1 MHNLVL
7 IDKRVT
13 DYAAIVNAVDVSNDA
28 HYIVFD
34 VFELGGTGTGSD
46 GPFAAIQAKISE
58 LNIPAFT
65 SVGLVQHNNNAP
77 FYQMFGPACD
87 PPATIMGVETAD
99 PTLQTWSGVA
109 GFITALKTNYGIQ
122 NFDMMACALYS
133 DPNWKYIIDTLTV
146 QTGVT
151 IRASTDDTGAAALGG
166 NWFLESHTGVNL
178 KDVYFTE
185 AIENYRGVLYLG
197 SSYWYIYGSYRR
209 PIKSFAVGGLEVWG
223 NSGSGGT
230 NNTSVSLTNI
240 VGVSAHST
248 AYAAIKTDGSVVA
261 WGAADQGAS
270 YTTTA
275 TNIGIPV
282 GSLTG
287 VVDIVGNDIAFAAIK
302 NNGSVVLWGR
312 VGAYGASNNTGV
324 DLTSV
329 VDIYAT
335 SASYAFAAIRSNGA
349 CVCWGDTN
357 LTNQNS
363 PRNNNASS
371 TLTSGVALVYS
382 NGYSF
387 TALKTNG
394 SVLTWG
400 QYSTNNWGGDSSS
413 VSGSLSSGVV
423 AVYSQSMSHTALKND
438 GTLVTWGVW
447 NGAANPASTTGSSGV
462 LHVFPSSYGLAALKT
477 NGSVQVW
484 GNSTYVSS
492 APALTNVVTIC
503 SNQYSFAALKSD
515 GTVVAWGNS
524 GYGGSTTT
532 PVNVASDLSG
542 VIALYSNQYSYAAL
556 KSDGTVVCW
565 GDSTRGGSTSSPLNA
580 ASQLTGVVRIS
591 VTSVSYSALKTNG
604 SVIQWGS
611 GGYGNTSINSANI
624 TSGIVDIFNNEHS
637 QAALKPTSTPS
648 YDLSMSYYSDT
659 DRLSIL
665 CSRDYRRTA
674 NLVTVNSNRFTLSAA
689 RSLQKFNY
697 TMPTAKPLTM
707 IVPDYQTAPY
717 SLTSTIT
724 LPTSIVGS
732 NSMLIT
738 SEIGERVDI
747 SGVGTYVNYGTYV
760 YKVETNGTY
769 TKTTSLTINSISYNL
784 YGGDGVYSSGIALYN
799 PTSTTTTLSNF
810 SVSAKTYGTDTSFNL
825 TDPSSNSPAGFTF
838 SSSNTQVATIS
849 GRTVTIVGPGTS
861 VITASQGGSGNFMN
875 ADISASLV
883 VAFGNLSS
891 LSSKALT
898 DGPFVIPAPLSN
910 VLTTYGTTWAQL
922 GLEILG
928 TQARENSG
936 WSVSLSADGTTLAI
950 GSGYYDKSG
959 GTTNGDTDEGRVR
972 VYKYNGTSWVQL
984 GSDILGTQNSE
995 ISGYSV
1001 SLSADGTTVAIG
1013 SLYYDASGGTAN
1025 SNTQEGRVRVYKYNK
1040 NGTLSWDPLGS
1051 DILGTQ
1057 NYEYSGH
1064 HVHLSADGTTVAFGS
1079 YNYDVTG
1086 TNADEGRTRIYKYNK
1101 NGTLSWDPLGSD
1113 ILGTQTGEWSGWSV
1127 SLSADGTTV
1136 AIGSYRYDVTG
1147 IENAGRTRIYKYNNG
1162 TSWVQLGLDILG
1174 TQVDENSG
1182 YIVSLSADGTTVAIG
1197 CMGYDKNGG
1206 VYSVG
1211 LYTNEGRTRVYKIDS
1226 SGNYTY
1232 TIGNS
1237 AIADICGNIVL
1248 PKTIGSTTIN
1258 VTQSASGVNASKSVA
1273 VPLTL
1278 VSFSPTFQTYTIAS
1292 KTIVDA
1298 SFNLTDP
1305 SSNSPGAFTFTSSNA
1320 SVATISGRTV
1330 TITGTG
1336 ITAIT
1341 ATQAASGDYA
1351 TGSVTASFTVNLLT
1365 TVLGALTVPAKVY
1378 GDASFNLT
1386 DPTSNSPATITYTSG
1401 NTQVATISGRT
1412 ITILGPGTS
1421 VITASQAAAGNYG
1434 AASTTASLVVAFGNL
1449 SSITRNI
1456 SDGPFVIP
1464 APLSNILTTYGT
1476 TWNKLGADIDG
1487 EAIEDRSGYSVSLSA
1502 DGTVVAIGAHLNDGT
1517 SGTVDTGNSRGH
1529 VRVYKYTPGKAA
1541 VTVQTD
1547 SSFGPIGWTR
1557 LGQDIDGE
1565 FAGDNSG
1572 YTVSLSADGTV
1583 VAIGGRLNDGSGNL
1597 LSDSGHVRVYKYTPS
1612 KTIAVT
1618 NQNDASF
1625 GPIGWTRLGEDIDGE
1640 TAGDASGYSVSLSA
1654 DGTTVAIGA
1663 TQNDGS
1669 GNGIN
1674 FNCGHVR
1681 VYKYNPNKT
1690 IDVSNQSLSTFGPAG
1705 WDRLGGD
1712 IDGDANQGYSGY
1724 SVSLSADGTRVAIG
1738 AYYKS
1743 GSSGA
1748 QSGQVRVY
1756 NYNANKIQP
1765 QLSNQSLTT
1774 FGPVGWDRLG
1784 GDIDGEAAGDYSGIS
1799 VSISEDGT
1807 TVAIGAYANDGGNS
1821 ASDDRGHVRV
1831 YRYNPNKTID
1841 VSNQSLTT
1849 FGPVGWDRLG
1859 GDIDGEATGDNS
1871 GQSVSLSADG
1881 NIVAIGAILND
1892 AGGVGTDDRGH
1903 VRIYRYTPSKTVT
1916 VTTQSDASFGPIG
1929 WTRIGAD
1936 IDGEAGADQSGWSV
1950 STSADGTTVAIGAVF
1965 NDGTGSNAGHVRVY
1979 RIDTSGNYTYTI
1991 GNSAIAD
1998 ICGNIVLPK
2007 TIGGSTTIN
2016 VTQAAS
2022 GVNASKTASIP
2033 LLLLPIT
2040 PTFQTYTI
2048 TSKNFGDASFNLTD
2062 PSSNSAGAFTFT
2074 SSNASV
2080 ATISGRTVT
2089 IVGAG
2094 TTTIT
2099 ATQAASGDY
2108 AAASTT
2114 ASFTVNPIPTVL
2126 GALTVPAKVYGD
2138 ASFNLTDPSSNS
2150 PATITYTSGNT
2161 QVATISG
2168 RTVTIVGP
2176 GTSVIT
2182 ASQAAA
2188 GNYTAASTTASL
2200 VVAFGN
2206 LSSISSKV
2214 ITDGPFVIP
2223 TPTSNVL
2230 TTYGTTWNQLGAD
2243 IDGEAA
2249 GDYSGRSVS
2258 VSADG
2263 TVVAIGALRNS
2274 QTGANRGHV
2283 RVYKYTPGKA
2293 GVTVQTDASFGPV
2306 GWTRLGA
2313 DIDGEA
2319 AYDQSG
2325 YSVSLSADGTT
2336 VAIGASGNTGPGYVS
2351 IYKYTP
2357 SKTVAVTNQNDLS
2370 FGPVGWTR
2378 LGADIDGEAAYDE
2391 SGTSV
2396 SLSADGTVVA
2406 IGAWNN
2412 DTVNTSDQRGHV
2424 RVYKY
2429 NPNKTVAQLTDQSL
2443 STFGPA
2449 GWNRLGADIDG
2460 EAAGDWSGWSV
2471 SVSADGTVVAI
2482 GAEKNSGSP
2491 SSSGHVRVYKYN
2503 PNKTVAQLTDQSLS
2517 TFGPVGWD
2525 RLGEDIDGEGIYDQ
2539 SGYSVSMSADGTVV
2553 AIGTPYN
2560 DANTGTT
2567 TDNRGHVRVYKY
2579 TPGKA
2584 AVTVQTDASFGP
2596 VGWTRLGA
2604 DIDGEAASDQ
2614 SGYYVSLSADGTI
2627 VAIGANQNDG
2637 PGSSTDNR
2645 GHVRVY
2651 RYTPTKTVAVTVQT
2665 DASFGPVGWTRI
2677 GADIDGEAAGNQSGV
2692 SVSLSNDGTTV
2703 AIGANLNGGTGVEA
2717 GHVRIYK
2724 IDTSGNYTYTI
2735 GNSAIADI
2743 CGNIVLPKTIG
2754 STTINVT
2761 QSASGANTS
2770 KSATVPL
2777 VLNLTTTTIT
2787 RTTDASG
2794 TISKTFAPGLSFSV
2808 AATSSRGSAV
2818 TYSSSDTTVA
2828 TVDSSSGLVTVLK
2841 AGSATL
2847 TAAQT
2852 QTSQYTAGSAS
2863 WALTVALG
2871 TNPWSNT
2878 FAITSPVAFGDTI
2891 TYTAPALS
2899 YSPAG
2904 AITYSTTT
2912 DVSNVATINSSS
2924 GAITLVGNGTVT
2936 FRATTAETSQ
2946 YASSTIDSSAITV
2959 NRATTTITRTTDAS
2973 GTILKTYV
2981 PDLSFSVAA
2990 TSSRGIGSTV
3000 TYSSSDTTVAT
3011 VDSTSGL
3018 VTVLK
3023 AGSATLTAAQT
3034 ETTQYTAGSA
3044 SWALTVALGT
3054 NPWSNTFAITSPVA
3068 FGDTIT
3074 YTAPA
3079 LSYSPAGAIT
3089 YSTTTDVSNVA
3100 TINSSSGVITLVG
3113 NGTVT
3118 FRATTAE
3125 TSQYASSYIDTSV
3138 IRVNRATT
3146 TITRASDAY
3155 VDGTISKTY
3164 VPDLSFSVAATSSRT
3179 DGSAISYTSSDTT
3192 VATVD
3197 SSSGLVT
3204 VLKAGTTTIT
3214 ASQSTTFQYSAGS
3227 NTWDLTVALGTNP
3240 WSNTFS
3246 VSSSAVFGDTI
3257 TYTAPSVTYGQGGA
3271 ITYSTTTDVSN
3282 VATINAS
3289 TGAITIVGYG
3299 TVTFRATTAETTQY
3313 ASSSIDSSAVTINR
3327 ATTTITRASDAYV
3340 GGTISKTYV
3349 PDLSFSVAAT
3359 SSRGI
3364 GSAVTYSSSDT
3375 TVATVDS
3382 SSGLVT
3388 VLKAGPTTITAAQTE
3403 TTQYTAGS
3411 ASWALTVLPGTNA
3424 WSNTFAITS
3433 PVTFGD
3439 TVTYTAPALSYSPAG
3454 AITYST
3460 TTDVSNV
3467 AIINSSSG
3475 AITLVGYGTVTF
3487 RATTAATSQYA
3498 SSYIDSSAITVNRAT
3513 TTITRR
3519 NDDYVAGVISKM
3531 YVTDLSFNVSATSS
3545 RPGETA
3551 VTYSSSDTTV
3561 ATVNSTSGR
3570 VTVLKAGTATITASQ
3585 TATAQY
3591 TAGSISW
3598 AFTNGL
3604 GINPWANTFSITSP
3618 VTFGD
3623 TVTYTPPVA
3632 TYSPAGAITYGTTT
3646 DASNVAIIDSSSGVI
3661 TLVGYG
3667 TVTFTA
3673 TQAETEQYDDST
3685 IHSSVVTVNRATTTI
3700 TRASDAYVSGTIS
3713 KTYSPDLS
3721 FNIAATSSRPGGG
3734 TSVLYSSSDTS
3745 VATVD
3750 ASGRVTIL
3758 SGTATGSPVTL
3769 TAYQAENA
3777 QYAYGSITWSLT
3789 VSLAS
3794 NTITRGTN
3802 FTDATITRTYD
3813 PTSTTFNVSAS
3824 SNNSISDIVF
3834 TSSDTNVASIT
3845 RVNATTSQITINTA
3859 GSITITASQS
3869 ASSKYAAATDISCA
3883 LVINRRIATLFR
3895 SAPYSNSAVSKY
3907 YDPASFYL
3915 TASSVSDGAVTYE
3928 SSNTDVAHIDTTS
3941 GEVILYSLGS
3951 ATITASQAN
3960 SSRYTTPINIS
3971 WALDISRGNT
3981 TITGIPTDISKNV
3994 TNVPFYLAASS
4005 ASSGTITYSLTDPS
4019 SNVATV
4025 NASSGLVTLLAP
4037 GTFTVAVSQAGTSLY
4052 NAPTSVS
4059 STITVSGA
4067 GNILENITVNPAI
4080 QNFVNVDLS
4089 GASLAGSTISNVS
4102 FNGASLAG
4110 ASLVGTTAIG
4120 ASFVNA
4126 ILTNTNFSGANIS
4139 GADFTNANISGANI
4153 SDLDL
4158 STVQKL
4164 QLLKNINNRE
4174 ITEIQIP
4181 ENVAGNTI
4189 LSVIPQNS
4197 EVRQVPNIET
4207 STFKVIV
4214 PYTTLSS
4221 SASLLNTVIDP
4232 ASTVNGFYLPLN
4244 TGEYFKINGIK
4255 YYTVGTTIKNFAT
4268 NATVEVITNNGIQYR
4283 LFVGSVT
4290 GVALQA
4296 NTLSASTF
4304 TVPSVRLIG
4313 DTEPIYT
4320 TTFPTSNSD
4329 AAIVYSS
4336 NNPSVATINA
4346 TTGQITMVSAGSV
4359 TFTASQAATLT
4370 YASGSKTSNQLTI
4383 YSTQVK
4389 ISFNVSAL
4397 DSTLQMDVSG
4407 AVPEIAYQLPT
4418 SDATSV
4424 FYVKLSDM
4432 KEVFKFQT
4440 DSFDVNDVSLSDIR
4454 YYVYKNKWPSTIKLN
4469 PAHSMVDVSESNGM
4483 MGSSGMFAQNKA
4495 LLKHDYVRYLAYKL
4509 FRTIHGVDLFKNES
4523 DLLENIS
4530 YWGETIRNA
4539 IENKLDLISTTS
4551 SDETIPI
4558 DGSGNRFLTNA
4569 TTTNTN
4575 ITRELMMQI
4584 VGNSRAR
4591 LFNIS
4596 GTTGIQSVP
4605 LMENDSFN
4613 IVITVF
4619 AAENQNILTG
4629 SDSISSRTYN
4639 MKVVLKNDITGLNV
4653 PVIDSEMF
4661 PNAYSYSGNVAVIT
4675 ADSSANYA
4683 DYSPPTD
4690 VPVARYGFNGWYYK
4704 NTSAW
4709 VTVDPTVRNKIKWS
4723 VLPNT
4728 VSSKVSNL
4736 QYIRFNAKVYNK
4748 TSLPYITIYTASSKR
4763 AYLVSNSADI
4773 TNNGKY
4779 TFYVNFGAYD
4789 RLPAV
4794 IDHTNKELTVS
4805 SSGALT
4811 QGSFDNN
4818 ETITRIAVET
4828 DSAASYNTIEF
4839 TMSCIVVG
4847 ETSCEKEHWFQ

>member
-1 MHNLVL
+1 MSNLVL

-34 VFELGGTGTGSD
+34 VFELGGTGTGTGTGSD

-122 NFDMMACALYS
+122 NFDLMACALYS
-133 DPNWKYIIDTLTV
+133 DANWKYVIDALTV

-166 NWFLESHTGVNL
+166 DWFLESHTGVNL

-185 AIENYRGVLYLG
+185 AIEEYRGVLFWWG
-197 SSYWYIYGSYRR
+197 SDNFYTSSKRR
-209 PIKSFAVGGLEVWG
+209 PIKSYAVGGL
-223 NSGSGGT
+223 
-230 NNTSVSLTNI
+230 
-240 VGVSAHST
+240 
-248 AYAAIKTDGSVVA
+248 
-261 WGAADQGAS
+261 Q
-270 YTTTA
+270 
-275 TNIGIPV
+275 
-282 GSLTG
+282 
-287 VVDIVGNDIAFAAIK
+287 
-302 NNGSVVLWGR
+302 LWGDLE
-312 VGAYGASNNTGV
+312 YGGQNNTGV
-324 DLTSV
+324 DLTSGIV
-329 VDIYAT
+329 GICSD
-335 SASYAFAAIRSNGA
+335 
-349 CVCWGDTN
+349 
-357 LTNQNS
+357 
-363 PRNNNASS
+363 
-371 TLTSGVALVYS
+371 
-382 NGYSF
+382 
-387 TALKTNG
+387 
-394 SVLTWG
+394 
-400 QYSTNNWGGDSSS
+400 QYRI
-413 VSGSLSSGVV
+413 
-423 AVYSQSMSHTALKND
+423 
-438 GTLVTWGVW
+438 
-447 NGAANPASTTGSSGV
+447 
-462 LHVFPSSYGLAALKT
+462 AALKT
-477 NGSVQVW
+477 NGSVVAW
-484 GNSTYVSS
+484 GRPGSDADYTASATVVAVPTASLTDGVIDIVKNGIASAAIKSDGSVVIWGRVGAGAENNTGVNLSGVVNVYSGYDSFAALKHNGSVVCWGHTSYGGSTTTPLNVASSLTSGIVSVYSNSGSFAAINISGGVITWGYSTYANTSDVSNNLTSGVVAIYANSDAYAALKNNGSLVIWGDIRYGGANPGSSVSS
-492 APALTNVVTIC
+492 DVIHVYPNSNPGFSALKTNGSVVGWGAGVSVPSLTNVVTIC
-503 SNQYSFAALKSD
+503 SNFYGACAALKSDGSVVAWGDGTWGGSTTSPVNVASDLSSGVIALYSSQYSFAALKSN
-515 GTVVAWGNS
+515 GSVVTWGNTQ
-524 GYGGSTTT
+524 YGGDSSTVSSSLT
-532 PVNVASDLSG
+532 SG
-542 VIALYSNQYSYAAL
+542 VVSIKAGGNAFAAL
-556 KSDGTVVCW
+556 KS
-565 GDSTRGGSTSSPLNA
+565 
-580 ASQLTGVVRIS
+580 
-591 VTSVSYSALKTNG
+591 NG
-604 SVIQWGS
+604 SVIMWGM
-611 GGYGNTSINSANI
+611 GGWGGNNNTSASIS
-624 TSGIVDIFNNEHS
+624 SGIVDIFNTGYS
-637 QAALKPTSTPS
+637 FAALKPTSTPS

-674 NLVTVNSNRFTLSAA
+674 NLVTLNSNVHTLSAT
-689 RSLQKFNY
+689 RSLQIFNY

-738 SEIGERVDI
+738 SEIGERVNI

-769 TKTTSLTINSISYNL
+769 TKTTSLTVNGTSYDL

-799 PTSTTTTLSNF
+799 PTLTTPTLSNF

-849 GRTVTIVGPGTS
+849 GRTVTVVGPGVS
-861 VITASQGGSGNFMN
+861 VITASQGGSGNFIN

-883 VAFGNLSS
+883 VGFGNVSS
-891 LSSKALT
+891 ITRNIS
-898 DGPFVIPAPLSN
+898 DGAFVIPAPLSN
-910 VLTTYGTTWAQL
+910 VLTTYGTTWNKL
-922 GLEILG
+922 GADIIGKVAGDESG
-928 TQARENSG
+928 TSI
-936 WSVSLSADGTTLAI
+936 SVSADGTIVAI
-950 GSGYYDKSG
+950 GARSNTSNR
-959 GTTNGDTDEGRVR
+959 GTVC
-972 VYKYNGTSWVQL
+972 VYKYNDISWNQL
-984 GSDILGTQNSE
+984 GSDINGEASSDY
-995 ISGYSV
+995 SGQSV
-1001 SLSADGTTVAIG
+1001 SISANGRVVAIG
-1013 SLYYDASGGTAN
+1013 ANMNDGSGN
-1025 SNTQEGRVRVYKYNK
+1025 
-1040 NGTLSWDPLGS
+1040 LLPD
-1051 DILGTQ
+1051 
-1057 NYEYSGH
+1057 SGH
-1064 HVHLSADGTTVAFGS
+1064 V
-1079 YNYDVTG
+1079 
-1086 TNADEGRTRIYKYNK
+1086 RIYEF
-1101 NGTLSWDPLGSD
+1101 NGS
-1113 ILGTQTGEWSGWSV
+1113 
-1127 SLSADGTTV
+1127 
-1136 AIGSYRYDVTG
+1136 
-1147 IENAGRTRIYKYNNG
+1147 
-1162 TSWVQLGLDILG
+1162 SWVQ
-1174 TQVDENSG
+1174 
-1182 YIVSLSADGTTVAIG
+1182 
-1197 CMGYDKNGG
+1197 
-1206 VYSVG
+1206 
-1211 LYTNEGRTRVYKIDS
+1211 R
-1226 SGNYTY
+1226 
-1232 TIGNS
+1232 
-1237 AIADICGNIVL
+1237 
-1248 PKTIGSTTIN
+1248 
-1258 VTQSASGVNASKSVA
+1258 
-1273 VPLTL
+1273 
-1278 VSFSPTFQTYTIAS
+1278 
-1292 KTIVDA
+1292 
-1298 SFNLTDP
+1298 
-1305 SSNSPGAFTFTSSNA
+1305 
-1320 SVATISGRTV
+1320 
-1330 TITGTG
+1330 
-1336 ITAIT
+1336 
-1341 ATQAASGDYA
+1341 
-1351 TGSVTASFTVNLLT
+1351 
-1365 TVLGALTVPAKVY
+1365 
-1378 GDASFNLT
+1378 
-1386 DPTSNSPATITYTSG
+1386 
-1401 NTQVATISGRT
+1401 
-1412 ITILGPGTS
+1412 
-1421 VITASQAAAGNYG
+1421 
-1434 AASTTASLVVAFGNL
+1434 
-1449 SSITRNI
+1449 
-1456 SDGPFVIP
+1456 
-1464 APLSNILTTYGT
+1464 
-1476 TWNKLGADIDG
+1476 GADIDG
-1487 EAIEDRSGYSVSLSA
+1487 EANDDQSGISVSLSE
-1502 DGTVVAIGAHLNDGT
+1502 DGSIVAIGA
-1517 SGTVDTGNSRGH
+1517 
-1529 VRVYKYTPGKAA
+1529 
-1541 VTVQTD
+1541 
-1547 SSFGPIGWTR
+1547 IM
-1557 LGQDIDGE
+1557 
-1565 FAGDNSG
+1565 
-1572 YTVSLSADGTV
+1572 
-1583 VAIGGRLNDGSGNL
+1583 NDGSGNA
-1597 LSDSGHVRVYKYTPS
+1597 LSNSGHVRVYKYNSS
-1612 KTIAVT
+1612 KSDPQLT
-1618 NQNDASF
+1618 
-1625 GPIGWTRLGEDIDGE
+1625 
-1640 TAGDASGYSVSLSA
+1640 
-1654 DGTTVAIGA
+1654 
-1663 TQNDGS
+1663 
-1669 GNGIN
+1669 
-1674 FNCGHVR
+1674 
-1681 VYKYNPNKT
+1681 
-1690 IDVSNQSLSTFGPAG
+1690 NQSLSTFGPAG

-1712 IDGDANQGYSGY
+1712 IDGEAVNDQSGF
-1724 SVSLSADGTRVAIG
+1724 SVSLSVDGTIVAIG
-1738 AYYKS
+1738 AIF
-1743 GSSGA
+1743 
-1748 QSGQVRVY
+1748 
-1756 NYNANKIQP
+1756 N
-1765 QLSNQSLTT
+1765 
-1774 FGPVGWDRLG
+1774 
-1784 GDIDGEAAGDYSGIS
+1784 
-1799 VSISEDGT
+1799 DGT
-1807 TVAIGAYANDGGNS
+1807 SGTVDTSNNM
-1821 ASDDRGHVRV
+1821 GHVRV
-1831 YRYNPNKTID
+1831 YRYNASKTD
-1841 VSNQSLTT
+1841 PQLTNQGLTT
-1849 FGPVGWDRLG
+1849 FGPAGWDRLG
-1859 GDIDGEATGDNS
+1859 SDIDGEVAADQSGFSLSLSADGSTVAIGAPLYDASGVSNS
-1871 GQSVSLSADG
+1871 GRVRVFAWNGTSWGQRGENINGVALNENVGDSVSLSADG
-1881 NIVAIGAILND
+1881 SILSVTSFMKVINYNYSSSTNTWSQIGANVTGNSTLNISISKNALSYSPIVYLDATNSSSYNGTAWTNLGSLGGNVNISNNIELSMIYSLITPYLSELKNTGFYEYSLDGDAYYISDGVGDMYDSGNYTMLRVDNLQSPDLNYSQTTPTNITVNGKVAQVVSLGYARPLTMLGFCSQRANIGFNKRGSTGHDSAGTSTPNIVYNGTLVNGYTVYAWIRVLSPSKPTICDLYFTIGDSTTTFFSTTMNTYAPSDTNDGVSYMTMDCQNALFGTILLSKPTGQSISVSECQSVIFNLTNRLISSTGSGLPKRFDAIDNGGSFNFDGSTTSESLTIASTTLSELTYVAVVKTNLKSGWATIIDFPNDNLLFGTQNNNLSIFSPTINTTFTLTAGVWYLISVTINLSGNVVFYVNGVSVFSTTITALTGKTNTVFGIGTGAPGPNKGWNGKISSLAVYNRALTSSEIANLNNSYETYRVSLSSQGNIVAIGAREYD
-1892 AGGVGTDDRGH
+1892 GVT
-1903 VRIYRYTPSKTVT
+1903 
-1916 VTTQSDASFGPIG
+1916 
-1929 WTRIGAD
+1929 
-1936 IDGEAGADQSGWSV
+1936 
-1950 STSADGTTVAIGAVF
+1950 
-1965 NDGTGSNAGHVRVY
+1965 
-1979 RIDTSGNYTYTI
+1979 
-1991 GNSAIAD
+1991 
-1998 ICGNIVLPK
+1998 
-2007 TIGGSTTIN
+2007 
-2016 VTQAAS
+2016 
-2022 GVNASKTASIP
+2022 
-2033 LLLLPIT
+2033 
-2040 PTFQTYTI
+2040 
-2048 TSKNFGDASFNLTD
+2048 
-2062 PSSNSAGAFTFT
+2062 GAFT
-2074 SSNASV
+2074 N
-2080 ATISGRTVT
+2080 
-2089 IVGAG
+2089 
-2094 TTTIT
+2094 
-2099 ATQAASGDY
+2099 
-2108 AAASTT
+2108 
-2114 ASFTVNPIPTVL
+2114 
-2126 GALTVPAKVYGD
+2126 
-2138 ASFNLTDPSSNS
+2138 
-2150 PATITYTSGNT
+2150 
-2161 QVATISG
+2161 
-2168 RTVTIVGP
+2168 
-2176 GTSVIT
+2176 
-2182 ASQAAA
+2182 
-2188 GNYTAASTTASL
+2188 
-2200 VVAFGN
+2200 
-2206 LSSISSKV
+2206 
-2214 ITDGPFVIP
+2214 
-2223 TPTSNVL
+2223 
-2230 TTYGTTWNQLGAD
+2230 
-2243 IDGEAA
+2243 
-2249 GDYSGRSVS
+2249 
-2258 VSADG
+2258 
-2263 TVVAIGALRNS
+2263 IGA
-2274 QTGANRGHV
+2274 T
-2283 RVYKYTPGKA
+2283 RV
-2293 GVTVQTDASFGPV
+2293 
-2306 GWTRLGA
+2306 
-2313 DIDGEA
+2313 
-2319 AYDQSG
+2319 
-2325 YSVSLSADGTT
+2325 
-2336 VAIGASGNTGPGYVS
+2336 
-2351 IYKYTP
+2351 
-2357 SKTVAVTNQNDLS
+2357 
-2370 FGPVGWTR
+2370 
-2378 LGADIDGEAAYDE
+2378 
-2391 SGTSV
+2391 
-2396 SLSADGTVVA
+2396 
-2406 IGAWNN
+2406 
-2412 DTVNTSDQRGHV
+2412 
-2424 RVYKY
+2424 
-2429 NPNKTVAQLTDQSL
+2429 
-2443 STFGPA
+2443 
-2449 GWNRLGADIDG
+2449 
-2460 EAAGDWSGWSV
+2460 
-2471 SVSADGTVVAI
+2471 
-2482 GAEKNSGSP
+2482 
-2491 SSSGHVRVYKYN
+2491 
-2503 PNKTVAQLTDQSLS
+2503 
-2517 TFGPVGWD
+2517 
-2525 RLGEDIDGEGIYDQ
+2525 
-2539 SGYSVSMSADGTVV
+2539 
-2553 AIGTPYN
+2553 
-2560 DANTGTT
+2560 
-2567 TDNRGHVRVYKY
+2567 
-2579 TPGKA
+2579 
-2584 AVTVQTDASFGP
+2584 
-2596 VGWTRLGA
+2596 
-2604 DIDGEAASDQ
+2604 
-2614 SGYYVSLSADGTI
+2614 
-2627 VAIGANQNDG
+2627 
-2637 PGSSTDNR
+2637 
-2645 GHVRVY
+2645 
-2651 RYTPTKTVAVTVQT
+2651 
-2665 DASFGPVGWTRI
+2665 
-2677 GADIDGEAAGNQSGV
+2677 
-2692 SVSLSNDGTTV
+2692 
-2703 AIGANLNGGTGVEA
+2703 
-2717 GHVRIYK
+2717 YK

-2743 CGNIVLPKTIG
+2743 CGNIVLPKTVG

-2761 QSASGANTS
+2761 QAASGVNTS

-2787 RTTDASG
+2787 RTTDVSG
-2794 TISKTFAPGLSFSV
+2794 AISKTYASGLTFSV
-2808 AATSSRGSAV
+2808 AATSSRGTAV
-2818 TYSSSDTTVA
+2818 SYTSSDTTVA
-2828 TVDSSSGLVTVLK
+2828 TVDSSSGLVTVLN
-2841 AGSATL
+2841 AGSVTL

-2852 QTSQYTAGSAS
+2852 QTSQYDAGSAS

-2878 FAITSPVAFGDTI
+2878 FAITSPAVFGDTV
-2891 TYTAPALS
+2891 TYTAPVAT

-2924 GAITLVGNGTVT
+2924 GVITLVGNGTVTFRATQAATDKYASSTIDSSAVTINRAITTITRTTDASGTILKTYVPDLSFSVAATSSRGTAVSYTSSDTTVATVDSSSGLVTVLKAGSVTLTAAQTQTSQYDAGSASWVLTVALGTNPWSNTFAITSPVAFGDTVTYTAPALSLSPAGAITYSTTTDVSNVATIDASSGAITLVGAGTVTFRATTAATSQYAESYIDSSAITVNRASTTITRTTDISGTITKTYAPGLTFSVAATSSRGDGGGSAVSYTSSDTSVATVDSSSGLVTVLKAGPTTITAAQTQTSQYDAGSATWVLTVALGTNPWSNTFAITSPVAFGDTVTYTAPALSLSPAGAITYSTTTDVSNVATINASSGAITLVGAGTVT

-2959 NRATTTITRTTDAS
+2959 NRSTTTITRTTDAS

-2990 TSSRGIGSTV
+2990 TSSRGIGSAV

-3023 AGSATLTAAQT
+3023 AGSVTLTAAQT

-3068 FGDTIT
+3068 FGDTVT

-3100 TINSSSGVITLVG
+3100 TINSSSGVITLIG

-3155 VDGTISKTY
+3155 VDGAISKTY
-3164 VPDLSFSVAATSSRT
+3164 VPDLSFSLTATSSRT

-3257 TYTAPSVTYGQGGA
+3257 TYTAPAVTYGQGGA

-3364 GSAVTYSSSDT
+3364 GSAVTYTSSDT
-3375 TVATVDS
+3375 TVATVNS

-3433 PVTFGD
+3433 PVAFGD

-3467 AIINSSSG
+3467 AIINSTTG

-3487 RATTAATSQYA
+3487 RATTAATIQYA

-3646 DASNVAIIDSSSGVI
+3646 DVSNVATIDASTGVI

-3685 IHSSVVTVNRATTTI
+3685 IHSSVVTVNRAATTI

-3713 KTYSPDLS
+3713 KTYAPDLS
-3721 FNIAATSSRPGGG
+3721 FSIAATSSRPGGG
-3734 TSVLYSSSDTS
+3734 GGGTAVLYSSSDTA

-3802 FTDATITRTYD
+3802 FADATITRTYD

-3824 SNNSISDIVF
+3824 SDNSATDIVF

-3859 GSITITASQS
+3859 GSIAITASQS
-3869 ASSKYAAATDISCA
+3869 ASNKYAAALDVSCA
-3883 LVINRRIATLFR
+3883 LVINRRIATFFR
-3895 SAPYSNSAVSKY
+3895 SAPYTSSTISKY
-3907 YDPASFYL
+3907 YDSAAFYL
-3915 TASSVSDGAVTYE
+3915 AASSVSDGAVTYE
-3928 SSNTDVAHIDTTS
+3928 SSNTNVATIDSTS

-3951 ATITASQAN
+3951 TTITASQAN

-3971 WALDISRGNT
+3971 WALDISSGNT
-3981 TITGIPTDISKNV
+3981 TITGIPTDISKNI

-4005 ASSGTITYSLTDPS
+4005 ASSGAITYSLTDPS

-4025 NASSGLVTLLAP
+4025 NASSGFVTLLAP
-4037 GTFTVAVSQAGTSLY
+4037 GTFTVVVSQAGTTLY

-4067 GNILENITVNPAI
+4067 GNILENVVVNPAI

-4089 GASLAGSTISNVS
+4089 GASLAGSTLSGVS

-4110 ASLVGTTAIG
+4110 ASLVGATAVG
-4120 ASFVNA
+4120 TSFVNA
-4126 ILTNTNFSGANIS
+4126 NLTNVNFSGANIS
-4139 GADFTNANISGANI
+4139 GADFTNANISGTNI
-4153 SDLDL
+4153 SDLEL

-4164 QLLKNINNRE
+4164 QLLKNTNNRE
-4174 ITEIQIP
+4174 ISDIQIP
-4181 ENVAGNTI
+4181 EIIAGDTI

-4197 EVRQVPNIET
+4197 EARQVPNIAT
-4207 STFKVIV
+4207 ATFKVIV
-4214 PYTTLSS
+4214 PYTSTSS
-4221 SASLLNTVIDP
+4221 TASLLNTVIDT
-4232 ASTVNGFYLPLN
+4232 ASTADGFYLPLN

-4255 YYTVGTTIKNFAT
+4255 YYIVGTTIKNFAT

-4283 LFVGSVT
+4283 LFVGSVA

-4296 NTLSASTF
+4296 NTLSTSTF
-4304 TVPSVRLIG
+4304 VVPSVRLIG
-4313 DTEPIYT
+4313 DTSPIYT
-4320 TTFPTSNSD
+4320 TTLPTSNSD
-4329 AAIVYSS
+4329 AAAIVYSS
-4336 NNPSVATINA
+4336 NNPSVATIDSSG
-4346 TTGQITMVSAGSV
+4346 GQITMVSAGSV

-4383 YSTQVK
+4383 YSTQVQ

-4397 DSTLQMDVSG
+4397 DSTLQMDLSG
-4407 AVPEIAYQLPT
+4407 SLPKTIYQLPA

-4432 KEVFKFQT
+4432 KEIFKFQT
-4440 DSFDVNDVSLSDIR
+4440 DSFDVNDASLSDVR

-4469 PAHSMVDVSESNGM
+4469 PAHSMIDVGDSTGM

-4523 DLLENIS
+4523 DLLENLT
-4530 YWGETIRNA
+4530 YWGETIRNE
-4539 IENKLDLISTTS
+4539 IEHKLDLISTTS
-4551 SDETIPI
+4551 SDETMPI
-4558 DGSGNRFLTNA
+4558 DGSGNRFLTNEV
-4569 TTTNTN
+4569 TTNTN
-4575 ITRELMMQI
+4575 IARELMMQI

-4591 LFNIS
+4591 LFDIS
-4596 GTTGIQSVP
+4596 GTTDIQTIP
-4605 LMENDSFN
+4605 LVENDSFN
-4613 IVITVF
+4613 ILITVF

-4629 SDSISSRTYN
+4629 SDAISSRTYN

-4661 PNAYSYSGNVAVIT
+4661 PNAYPYSGNVAVIT
-4675 ADSSANYA
+4675 ADSSANYV
-4683 DYSPPTD
+4683 DYSPPVA

-4723 VLPNT
+4723 VSPNT
-4728 VSSKVSNL
+4728 VSSKVCDL
-4736 QYIRFNAKVYNK
+4736 QYIRCNLKAYNK

-4763 AYLVSNSADI
+4763 TYLVSNSADM

-4779 TFYVNFGAYD
+4779 TLYVNFGAYD

-4805 SSGALT
+4805 GSGALT
-4811 QGSFDNN
+4811 QGSFGNN
-4818 ETITRIAVET
+4818 ETITRIALET
-4828 DSAASYNTIEF
+4828 DNAASYDAVEF

-4847 ETSCEKEHWFQ
+4847 ETSGEKEHWVQGVIA